1 MTETTCE
8 PGWRFPIFT
17 LPGALAWA
25 LPGALAGGLLL
36 LLGAC
41 ANVKPLE
48 YTEIHEIQPS
58 PGLLSGEDGEF
69 VLFEY

>member
-1 MTETTCE
+1 MTKTTCE
-8 PGWRFPIFT
+8 PGWRFPIFI
-17 LPGALAWA
+17 
-25 LPGALAGGLLL
+25 LAGGLLL

-41 ANVKPLE
+41 ANVTPLE

>member
-1 MTETTCE
+1 MAKVKDIAV
-8 PGWRFPIFT
+8 RRSPI
-17 LPGALAWA
+17 LAPAL
-25 LPGALAGGLLL
+25 GMLL

-41 ANVKPLE
+41 AELKPLE
-48 YTEIHEIQPS
+48 YTEIHEIPPG

>member
-1 MTETTCE
+1 MTKTTCE
-8 PGWRFPIFT
+8 PVRRFPIFT
-17 LPGALAWA
+17 LPW
-25 LPGALAGGLLL
+25 ALAGGLLL

>member
-1 MTETTCE
+1 MAETTGG
-8 PGWRFPIFT
+8 PVRRFPIM
-17 LPGALAWA
+17 
-25 LPGALAGGLLL
+25 ALAGGSLL

>member
-1 MTETTCE
+1 MEVARDMAEIADE
-8 PGWRFPIFT
+8 PVRRSP
-17 LPGALAWA
+17 LLAV
-25 LPGALAGGLLL
+25 AGGMLL

-41 ANVKPLE
+41 AEMKPLD
-48 YTEIHEIQPS
+48 YTEIHEIPPG